1 MGPLVYYCRWRG
13 AKLRL
18 SGRDDRF
25 VWGRLVYEDEGG
37 QRQERFRFDLETW
50 ELELG
55 ESGIVMRLQ
64 LDELGVVVGPVDGP
78 AATSSA
84 GDAPR

>member
-18 SGRDDRF
+18 LGRNEQS
-25 VWGRLVYEDEGG
+25 VWGQLVIHDEAGEN
-37 QRQERFRFDLETW
+37 QESFRFNLKTW

-55 ESGIVMRLQ
+55 EADSLERLQ
-64 LDELGVVVGPVDGP
+64 LDELGVVVSP
-78 AATSSA
+78 AGGLPTMTNA
-84 GDAPR
+84 GDLLQ